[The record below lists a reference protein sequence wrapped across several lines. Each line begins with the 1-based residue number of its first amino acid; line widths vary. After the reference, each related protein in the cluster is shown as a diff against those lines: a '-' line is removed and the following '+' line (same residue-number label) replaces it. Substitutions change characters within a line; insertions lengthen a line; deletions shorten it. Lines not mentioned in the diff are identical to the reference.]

1 MMKIVLKQDVENLGI
16 SGQIVEV
23 ASGYARNF
31 LLPKGL
37 ALEATASNLKVIE
50 GQKKRLEAR
59 RSKERGEMEA
69 LAQRITATPLELA
82 HRAGDTDTIYGAVT
96 AAEIA
101 FALEERGIEIDH
113 RRVLMDAPI
122 KVLGTYTIPI
132 KLHTDVTAHVTVSV
146 VREEV

>member
-1 MMKIVLKQDVENLGI
+1 MKIVLKQDVENLGI
-16 SGQIVEV
+16 SGQVVEV
-23 ASGYARNF
+23 ANGYARNF

-37 ALEATASNLKVIE
+37 ALEATPSNLKVIE

-59 RSKERGEMEA
+59 RTKERGEMEA

-82 HRAGDTDTIYGAVT
+82 HRAGDTDTIYCAVT

>member
-1 MMKIVLKQDVENLGI
+1 MKIVLKQDVENLGI

-23 ASGYARNF
+23 TSGYARNF
-31 LLPKGL
+31 LLPKGM
-37 ALEATASNLKVIE
+37 ALEATPSNLKVIE
-50 GQKKRLEAR
+50 AQKKRLEAR

-122 KVLGTYTIPI
+122 KALGIYTIPI
-132 KLHTDVTAHVTVSV
+132 KLHADVTAHVTVSV

>member
-1 MMKIVLKQDVENLGI
+1 MKIVLKQDVENLGI

-23 ASGYARNF
+23 AGGYARNF

-37 ALEATASNLKVIE
+37 ALEATSANLKVIE
-50 GQKKRLEAR
+50 AQKKRIEAR
-59 RSKERGEMEA
+59 RLKERGEMEA

-113 RRVLMDAPI
+113 RKVLMDSPI
-122 KVLGTYTIPI
+122 KALGVYTVPI
-132 KLHTDVTAHVTVSV
+132 KLHPDVTAHVTVSV

>member
-1 MMKIVLKQDVENLGI
+1 MKIVLKQDVENLGI

-23 ASGYARNF
+23 ANGYARNF
-31 LLPKGL
+31 LVPKGL
-37 ALEATASNLKVIE
+37 ALEATPSNLKVIE

-59 RSKERGEMEA
+59 RTKERGEMEA

>member
-1 MMKIVLKQDVENLGI
+1 MKIVLKQDVENLGI

-23 ASGYARNF
+23 ANGYARNF

-37 ALEATASNLKVIE
+37 ALQATPSNLKVIE

-59 RSKERGEMEA
+59 RTKERGEMEA

-122 KVLGTYTIPI
+122 KILGTYTIPI

>member
-1 MMKIVLKQDVENLGI
+1 MMKIVLKQDVDNLGI

-23 ASGYARNF
+23 AGGYARNF

-37 ALEATASNLKVIE
+37 ALEATPSNLKVIE
-50 GQKKRLEAR
+50 AQKKRIEAR
-59 RSKERGEMEA
+59 RSKERSEMEA

-122 KVLGTYTIPI
+122 KALGTYTIPI
-132 KLHTDVTAHVTVSV
+132 KLHADVTAHVSVSV